1 MPSKEVLLQKQK
13 IVSEL
18 SAKLKD
24 AKSVVL
30 VDYKGINVADD
41 TKLRAELRE
50 QGVEYKVIK
59 NTLLT
64 FACKDAGLEKLVPHL
79 SGTTAVAIS
88 GDEIAPARVI
98 NKYVQK
104 NKNFFDMKSGYI
116 DGQYADNAMLTS
128 IASLPSREGLV
139 AQVAGTLNGII
150 ASLARAVSEVA
161 KKTA

>member
-1 MPSKEVLLQKQK
+1 MPSKEVLLQKQQA
-13 IVSEL
+13 VSDL

-30 VDYKGINVADD
+30 VDYKGISVADD
-41 TKLRAELRE
+41 TKLRAELRAE
-50 QGVEYKVIK
+50 GVEYKVIK

-64 FACKDAGLEKLVPHL
+64 FACKDAGLDALLPHL

-88 GDEIAPARVI
+88 DDEIAPARVI
-98 NKYVQK
+98 NKYVLK
-104 NKNFFDMKSGYI
+104 NKNFFNLKPGYI
-116 DGQYADNAMLTS
+116 DGQFADVDMLTS
-128 IASLPSREGLV
+128 IASLPSREGLI
-139 AQVAGTLNGII
+139 AQVAGSLNGII